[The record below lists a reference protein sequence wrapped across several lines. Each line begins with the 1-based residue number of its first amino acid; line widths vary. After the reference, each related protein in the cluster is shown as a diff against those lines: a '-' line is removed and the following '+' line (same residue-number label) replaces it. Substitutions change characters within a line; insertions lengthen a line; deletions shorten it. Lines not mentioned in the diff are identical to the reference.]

1 MPDSPADVT
10 DREAIIPWCDGGSDA
25 LDPMK
30 EGDKLI
36 GVNAMRTFLALGLL
50 VTLTASAGAMPI
62 HHFRPEHVI
71 IPHGPVYNV
80 PDWEF
85 EARRPSMHFDDTPS
99 YNDPSKF
106 GGGTAL

>member
-1 MPDSPADVT
+1 MPADIADVT
-10 DREAIIPWCDGGSDA
+10 DRDAAIPWYDGGPSA
-25 LDPMK
+25 LHGMRA
-30 EGDKLI
+30 GDKFI

-50 VTLTASAGAMPI
+50 ITLSASASAASL

-71 IPHGPVYNV
+71 IPPGPVYAV
-80 PDWEF
+80 PRWEF
-85 EARRPSMHFDDTPS
+85 AAPRPLMHYDDTPS